1 METCCKPVEPCLAE
15 DLILAL
21 IVRITFTRLHRL
33 DTPAANVRLS
43 FGQGVGAA
51 GRLKHIERAA
61 NGTTD
66 DSLLLFAS
74 FHFLYRTR
82 NSISSLTDAASAFAM
97 SLGTAHT
104 LPSEVN

>member
-74 FHFLYRTR
+74 FHFLPYPKLDLFSDGCGL
-82 NSISSLTDAASAFAM
+82 NLCHVHGDGPHVA
-97 SLGTAHT
+97 
-104 LPSEVN
+104 E